1 LFFCCSGIGRQAVI
15 TSHHMREVLISKQMI
30 QQSQTAIVLA
40 DQSKFGNIA
49 FNRTANFE
57 DIDIIITDQIS
68 SLNYELEYLNEHGVE
83 LIASI

>member
-1 LFFCCSGIGRQAVI
+1 
-15 TSHHMREVLISKQMI
+15 MI

-57 DIDIIITDQIS
+57 DIDIVVTDQLPTDS
-68 SLNYELEYLNEHGVE
+68 HEFDYLNEHGVE
-83 LIASI
+83 LIA